1 MVILLILAVLVVGVA
16 LGYLSFSWVI
26 RTDVM
31 NDTGFYVTYVERKN
45 KWLIVGDPDL
55 VMRKVDNWQGDKT
68 VINKQT
74 LLQKLKRKNE

>member
-1 MVILLILAVLVVGVA
+1 M
-16 LGYLSFSWVI
+16 
-26 RTDVM
+26 M